1 MVAKTAAAS
10 AHPPQLSAKPISP
23 APAPLKT
30 PPASAAK
37 RGVESAPAVQE
48 VMHSDPLGI
57 LAVRSTDSP
66 SFEPIQVG
74 AVTTGKQHQ
83 ITVPL
88 EMSVEGRKVRLQ
100 LKMTLTLSR

>member
-1 MVAKTAAAS
+1 MATPTPGAS
-10 AHPPQLSAKPISP
+10 ALPAQLSAKPIPP
-23 APAPLKT
+23 AQAPPKT

-37 RGVESAPAVQE
+37 RAVESAPAGQE

-57 LAVRSTDSP
+57 LATRSTDSP
-66 SFEPIQVG
+66 FFEPIQVG